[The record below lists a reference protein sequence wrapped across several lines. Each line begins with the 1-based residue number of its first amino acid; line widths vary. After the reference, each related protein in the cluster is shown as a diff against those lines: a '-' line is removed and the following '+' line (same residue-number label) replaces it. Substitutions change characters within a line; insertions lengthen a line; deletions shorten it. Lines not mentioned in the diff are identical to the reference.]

1 MIAADVTNSGPAD
14 PSGLPQRGAPQAQSP
29 GYAGLMQGT
38 LWGFDADRLERS
50 CSRRPDSIRF
60 GTGTLGLERAE
71 VSLSGAFEP
80 HRHDTYAIGITTAG
94 VQTFRYRGSRRV
106 CLPGQLHILHPDE
119 AHDGAAGTEDGFS
132 YRIIYIAPE
141 LIRQALDGDALPFVA
156 NPVQPPTS
164 TTRHVASFLESIDE
178 PTPSA
183 GLAAGPTPGGPGS
196 ATEPANSGATTPRA
210 TQASRPPPPPPRRSP
225 GPARS

>member
-1 MIAADVTNSGPAD
+1 
-14 PSGLPQRGAPQAQSP
+14 
-29 GYAGLMQGT
+29 MQGT

-71 VSLSGAFEP
+71 VYLSGAFEP

-164 TTRHVASFLESIDE
+164 TTPYVASFLESIDE
-178 PTPSA
+178 PISD
-183 GLAAGPTPGGPGS
+183 LARVEIAVAVADTLRRL
-196 ATEPANSGATTPRA
+196 SG
-210 TQASRPPPPPPRRSP
+210 
-225 GPARS
+225 GPARRRARIDNRAVELARDYLTTRLVVLADGKRELAVSASYASSRRP